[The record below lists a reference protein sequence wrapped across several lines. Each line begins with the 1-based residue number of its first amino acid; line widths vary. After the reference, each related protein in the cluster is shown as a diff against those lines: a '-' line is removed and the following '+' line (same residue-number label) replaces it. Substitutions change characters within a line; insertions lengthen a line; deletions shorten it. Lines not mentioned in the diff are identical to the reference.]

1 MSEEGRVALKGASHP
16 LVLSLLSLSV
26 FRFRREEITK
36 KAVSEWVQ
44 IHLDGRADKYRARD
58 HSREREGGREGGR
71 QS

>member
-16 LVLSLLSLSV
+16 PSLSLSSLSV

-44 IHLDGRADKYRARD
+44 IHLDAMCRRLIQIVMYSDLHTEKFDR
-58 HSREREGGREGGR
+58 
-71 QS
+71 

>member
-1 MSEEGRVALKGASHP
+1 MKGASLP

-44 IHLDGRADKYRARD
+44 IHLDGRPGGQGPCAGPLTGEGRVETELV
-58 HSREREGGREGGR
+58 RER
-71 QS
+71 